1 MIDHELSGDSAR
13 LGQFLIYAAA
23 LAKEMLR
30 QIRSE

>member
-1 MIDHELSGDSAR
+1 MINHELLGDSAL